1 MSNNENINSSLEE
14 TLGRLFTI
22 VQSID
27 SRLLNLEAA
36 VESRLFDTRPNF
48 EAIQSQLAEVI
59 DSQQELREDHQKLRE
74 ETREQ
79 IQGVRSDL
87 ANLRAETEKG
97 FRTIDRRMER
107 QIGEFERLHAY
118 QRDLEDRVDKL
129 EKLSSS

>member
-1 MSNNENINSSLEE
+1 MSNNENMNSSLEE
-14 TLGRLFTI
+14 TVGRLFTM

-27 SRLLNLEAA
+27 SRLLNLEAR

-48 EAIQSQLAEVI
+48 ESIQSQLAEVI
-59 DSQQELREDHQKLRE
+59 DSQQKLRE
-74 ETREQ
+74 ETSDQ
-79 IQGVRSDL
+79 IQGVRSEL
-87 ANLRAETEKG
+87 ANLRAVTEKG

>member
-1 MSNNENINSSLEE
+1 MSNNKNTNSSLEE
-14 TLGRLFTI
+14 TIGRLFTM

-27 SRLLNLEAA
+27 SRLLNLEAT

-48 EAIQSQLAEVI
+48 EALRAQLAEVI
-59 DSQQELREDHQKLRE
+59 DSQQQFRE
-74 ETREQ
+74 ETKDQ
-79 IQGVRSDL
+79 IQGVRDDL

-107 QIGEFERLHAY
+107 QIGEFEKLHAY